1 MFQVVRLVVIGI
13 NASSDSAISQYSQIA
28 SLPEPKPSERTILH
42 DWIRSSSMG
51 GNCRFLGRDL
61 SGFQQPSV
69 YAAENQDDLAILSDS
84 HGEDDRFTKF
94 ITGPVLTLY
103 HWLRSRSRVS
113 IFSPTYRFFFL

>member
-1 MFQVVRLVVIGI
+1 
-13 NASSDSAISQYSQIA
+13 
-28 SLPEPKPSERTILH
+28 
-42 DWIRSSSMG
+42 MG